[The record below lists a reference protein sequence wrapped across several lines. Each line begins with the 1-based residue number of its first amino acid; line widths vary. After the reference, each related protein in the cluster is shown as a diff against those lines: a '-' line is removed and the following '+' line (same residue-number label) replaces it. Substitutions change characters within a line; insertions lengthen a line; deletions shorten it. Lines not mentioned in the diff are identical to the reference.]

1 MVEHRTTPGITVHGL
16 VRRFEDV
23 EAVRGVSFQVER
35 GSVFGLL
42 GPNGAG
48 KTTTLRMLATLLHP
62 TAGDANIAGFDL
74 RKDPLSIRKNLGYL
88 TGDTGLYGRLSPKE
102 ICIYFGKLYA
112 MEPIKIEQ
120 RIDELFSALDIHPYS
135 QRRCGLLSTGQ
146 RQRVSIARALFHD
159 PPVLILD
166 EPTAGLDIVSSQFIL
181 DTLRQERQR
190 GKAILFSTHILAEAE
205 LLCDQIGLI
214 DHGVLL
220 ETGTV
225 QEVLERRAKPTLA
238 LAMLDAISEART
250 SSEHLESGGD
260 IG

>member
-1 MVEHRTTPGITVHGL
+1 MVEHRTTPGIVVQRL
-16 VRRFEDV
+16 MRRFEDV
-23 EAVRGVSFQVER
+23 EAVKGVSFRVER
-35 GSVFGLL
+35 GSIFGLL

-62 TAGDANIAGFDL
+62 TAGEANIAGFDL
-74 RKDPLSIRKNLGYL
+74 HKDPLSIRKSLGYL
-88 TGDTGLYGRLSPKE
+88 TGDTGLYGRLTPKE
-102 ICIYFGKLYA
+102 VCTYFGKLHQ
-112 MEPIKIEQ
+112 METAQITS
-120 RIDELFSALDIHPYS
+120 RIDALFADLDIHPFS
-135 QRRCGLLSTGQ
+135 DRRCGLLSTGQ

-181 DTLRQERQR
+181 DTLRQERER

-220 ETGTV
+220 ETGTLA
-225 QEVLERRAKPTLA
+225 EVLERRAKPSLA
-238 LAMLDAISEART
+238 LAMLDAISEARAL
-250 SSEHLESGGD
+250 SDPSQSREILR
-260 IG
+260 